1 VVAVGWEAL
10 TTIAV
15 TFIFKEEDAIR
26 TYGNL
31 GAMKCGE
38 L

>member
-1 VVAVGWEAL
+1 MVAIGWEAL

-15 TFIFKEEDAIR
+15 TFVLKEDDVIR